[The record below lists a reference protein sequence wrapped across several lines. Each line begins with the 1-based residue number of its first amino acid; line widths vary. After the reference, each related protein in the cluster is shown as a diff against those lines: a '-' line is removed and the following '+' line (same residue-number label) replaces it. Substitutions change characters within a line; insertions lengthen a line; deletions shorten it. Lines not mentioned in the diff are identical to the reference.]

1 MIAFLRGTVM
11 TVTAASIYLDVND
24 VGYEVFVPLSTLQ
37 QMTKTGDEIFLHTH
51 MSMKEDGITLFGFV
65 TEEELRIFRLLI
77 SVSKVGPKL
86 AMAILGHCSVYDIKM
101 AIVAKDASTFTKVPG
116 IGKKNAERILLDLG
130 DKIDTGDM
138 FDGHVS
144 GHSSAASTATNADE
158 AIDAL
163 IALGYAAS
171 EAAAVIRTLHI
182 TDEMSTN
189 EILKLCLGKLSLF

>member
-11 TVTAASIYLDVND
+11 TITAGSIYLDVND

-37 QMTKTGDEIFLHTH
+37 QMTTVGDEIFLHTH
-51 MSMKEDGITLFGFV
+51 MSMKEDGITLFGFL

-86 AMAILGHCSVYDIKM
+86 AMAILGHCSVHDIKM
-101 AIVAKDASTFTKVPG
+101 AIIAKDASTFTKVPG
-116 IGKKNAERILLDLG
+116 IGKKNADRILIDLG
-130 DKIDTGDM
+130 DKIDTSDM
-138 FDGHVS
+138 FDAHVGS
-144 GHSSAASTATNADE
+144 LPASASTATNADE

-182 TDEMSTN
+182 TDDMSTN

>member
-1 MIAFLRGTVM
+1 M
-11 TVTAASIYLDVND
+11 TTA
-24 VGYEVFVPLSTLQ
+24 
-37 QMTKTGDEIFLHTH
+37 GDEIFLHTH
-51 MSMKEDGITLFGFV
+51 MSMKEDGITLFGFL

-86 AMAILGHCSVYDIKM
+86 AMAILGHCSVHDIKM
-101 AIVAKDASTFTKVPG
+101 AIIAKDASTFTKVPG
-116 IGKKNAERILLDLG
+116 IGKKNADRILIDLG
-130 DKIDTGDM
+130 DKIDTSDM
-138 FDGHVS
+138 FDAHVGS
-144 GHSSAASTATNADE
+144 LPASASTATNADE

-182 TDEMSTN
+182 TDDMSTN